1 MLSGTTGLHEE
12 GILAREPEI
21 LAGGS
26 GTEERTREWD
36 EDQEKSQG
44 DLRVRE
50 GCKYQP
56 RPSVGI
62 HKIWDYSRI
71 GNRWGFSEFYLF
83 QGVFVQGSQSW
94 DKHRWKNNGGNTA
107 GNEESNQVKNFFP
120 KKKFLQKNIFPCC
133 KVCRKSTVWWLLSA
147 RSKEAK
153 IYAVVEFEILQQG
166 HQHSV
171 LKLIK
176 ENRDY
181 WIFNSSFTK
190 WWTSRLNFS
199 CKTIKL
205 RKFSNVQLL
214 QQVFTEPSD

>member
-26 GTEERTREWD
+26 GAEERSRERD
-36 EDQEKSQG
+36 QDQEKSQG
-44 DLRVRE
+44 DLWVRE

-107 GNEESNQVKNFFP
+107 GNEESDQVKKLFP
-120 KKKFLQKNIFPCC
+120 PSLCKKISTRVAKCAENQQFDDCWVLGVKR
-133 KVCRKSTVWWLLSA
+133 RKSMQLLS
-147 RSKEAK
+147 
-153 IYAVVEFEILQQG
+153 
-166 HQHSV
+166 
-171 LKLIK
+171 LKFC
-176 ENRDY
+176 NRA
-181 WIFNSSFTK
+181 INTLF
-190 WWTSRLNFS
+190 
-199 CKTIKL
+199 
-205 RKFSNVQLL
+205 
-214 QQVFTEPSD
+214 